1 MAKINIFTDSIVI
14 DSLFHDKLDD
24 EILKELKVRKQN
36 NQGVIKSNLKGFQ
49 TDFIDNKIICE
60 CILQKSVSLIFK
72 YYNVKPNL
80 KYSLNNLWI
89 NENYKGSF
97 NEPHSHPDS
106 NFSGTYY
113 VEAKKDGGEL
123 VFLKNDKSAS
133 MTMCEE
139 VSNDFY
145 NLYKIQPLK
154 NQIILFPSN
163 FEHMVYPHYEETPR
177 ISISFNVDVKA

>member
-89 NENYKGSF
+89 NENYKG
-97 NEPHSHPDS
+97 
-106 NFSGTYY
+106 
-113 VEAKKDGGEL
+113 L
-123 VFLKNDKSAS
+123 
-133 MTMCEE
+133 
-139 VSNDFY
+139 
-145 NLYKIQPLK
+145 
-154 NQIILFPSN
+154 
-163 FEHMVYPHYEETPR
+163 
-177 ISISFNVDVKA
+177 